1 MSNHSEEQATAA
13 SPNERARVGK
23 TDSAIER
30 QLANSLLKG
39 SLAWL
44 KIVRISLTYPLI
56 YFLSKL
62 YFYFLESVL
71 YYPLSRSLEPW

>member
-13 SPNERARVGK
+13 SPNERAGVGK
-23 TDSAIER
+23 TYSAIER

-44 KIVRISLTYPLI
+44 KIVRISLTYLSI

-62 YFYFLESVL
+62 YFYFLECVL
-71 YYPLSRSLEPW
+71 YYPLSSSLEPW